1 MNSRIPLLLAG
12 SLLAATLTG
21 CSADQ
26 AGTADASAGATGTAS
41 ATTSAAA
48 SVPAAGS
55 SAEQVLAANA
65 EVHAASLDYDE
76 GTVVEVSLSAGTAS
90 SDSDAVVVDGGTV
103 TITAPGTYRL
113 TGTLSDGQV
122 VVDSAAE
129 GTMRIVLAGVA
140 ITSST
145 TSALAIMD
153 ADEAVIL
160 LADGT
165 SNTLV
170 DATTYVHPD
179 SQTDEPN
186 AALFSSA
193 DLTIAGT
200 GSLTVTG
207 NSNDGIAS
215 KDGLA
220 ITGASVQASAVDDG
234 IRGKDYVSIQ
244 DADVT
249 VQSGGDGI
257 KADNDEDT
265 DKGFIVV
272 RAGTVTVTSG
282 DDGLTAATD
291 LVVSG
296 GTLAVTAGGGAP
308 EVSQDSGAK
317 GLVAQAALIIDDGT
331 LTVDAADDAL
341 HSNGIVTIAGGQISA
356 SAGDDGIHADT
367 DITISAGTIGVLSSY
382 EGVESNDVTISGG
395 QIDIAARDDGINLA
409 GGNDAS
415 AQAGPGDQQGD
426 FGGRTA
432 ADADGSRPQPAQVGG
447 PGGGNE
453 AAGDQL
459 LTISGGHITIDS
471 DGDGLDSNG
480 AAVMTGGTVV
490 VHGPTNDGNAA
501 IDVNGSFEVS
511 GGTLTAAGSAG
522 MAETPDAA
530 SAQAWLAA
538 TLNATQPAGAVISI
552 RAGDTVLATF
562 TATKQMQSLVYSSEQ
577 LVAGEAYDV
586 LLDGT
591 EVSSVTASGQG

>member
-1 MNSRIPLLLAG
+1 MKPRIPLLLAG
-12 SLLAATLTG
+12 SLLAVTLTG

-26 AGTADASAGATGTAS
+26 ATTANATAGATTTTDTAS
-41 ATTSAAA
+41 AT
-48 SVPAAGS
+48 VPAAGS
-55 SAEQVLAANA
+55 SAEQVLAANV

-76 GTVVEVSLSAGTAS
+76 STVVDVSLSAGTAS

-103 TITAPGTYRL
+103 TIAAPGTYRL

-129 GTMRIVLAGVA
+129 GTVRIILAGVA

-153 ADEAVIL
+153 ADEAVVL

-170 DATTYVHPD
+170 DATTYVYPD
-179 SQTDEPN
+179 SGTDEPN

-215 KDGLA
+215 KDGLT
-220 ITGASVQASAVDDG
+220 ITGASVKVSAEDDG

-244 DADVT
+244 DADVI

-272 RAGTVTVTSG
+272 QAGTVTVTSG

-291 LVVSG
+291 LVVTG
-296 GTLAVTAGGGAP
+296 GTLDVTAGGGAP
-308 EVSQDSGAK
+308 EVSQDAGAK
-317 GLVAQAALIIDDGT
+317 GLVAEAALIVDDGT
-331 LTVDAADDAL
+331 LSVDAADDAL
-341 HSNGIVTIAGGQISA
+341 HSNGIITIAGGQIDA

-367 DITISAGTIGVLSSY
+367 DITVTAGTIDVLSSY

-395 QIDIAARDDGINLA
+395 LIEIAARDDGINLA

-426 FGGRTA
+426 FGGQPP
-432 ADADGSRPQPAQVGG
+432 ADADGSHVQPAPGEGG
-447 PGGGNE
+447 PGGGSE

-459 LTISGGHITIDS
+459 LTISGGQITIDS

-480 AAVMTGGTVV
+480 AAVMTGGTLVV
-490 VHGPTNDGNAA
+490 SGPTNDGNAA

-522 MAETPDAA
+522 MAEAPDAT
-530 SAQAWLAA
+530 SPQAWLAA
-538 TLNATQPAGAVISI
+538 TMSATQPAGTVISI
-552 RAGDTVLATF
+552 QAGDTVLATF
-562 TATKQMQSLVYSSEQ
+562 TASKQMQSLVYSSAQ

-586 LLDGT
+586 LVDGT